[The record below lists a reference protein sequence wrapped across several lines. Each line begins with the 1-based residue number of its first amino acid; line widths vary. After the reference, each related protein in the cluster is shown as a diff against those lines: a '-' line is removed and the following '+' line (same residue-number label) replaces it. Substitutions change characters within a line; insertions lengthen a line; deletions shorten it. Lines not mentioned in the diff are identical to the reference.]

1 MTTDEGVIKFNCQWI
16 QGQPPDPVLIAD
28 LMQWRERLY
37 QVGLIGAYPNGIG
50 FGNIS
55 QRVGTSHQF
64 IITGTQ
70 TGCLSTLSHNHYTL
84 VTTFDLGKN
93 TLTCVGEVKA
103 SSESLTHAAI
113 YHCQPWVAG
122 ITHVHHRQLWEQLLF
137 QVPTT
142 RADVPYGTP
151 QMAAEMERLF
161 REENLADGKIL
172 AMAGHDDGV
181 MTIGHSL
188 DEAGELL
195 LAVVAD
201 VIGTTAN

>member
-1 MTTDEGVIKFNCQWI
+1 MAIDEGVIKFHCQWI
-16 QGQPPDPVLIAD
+16 QGRSPDPELIAD

-37 QVGLIGAYPNGIG
+37 QAGLIGAYPNGIG

-55 QRVGTSHQF
+55 QRVSTSNQF

-70 TGCLSTLSHNHYTL
+70 TGCLPRLSHNDYTL
-84 VTTFDLGKN
+84 VTTFDLGQN
-93 TLTCVGEVKA
+93 TLTCVGQVKA

-113 YHCQPWVAG
+113 YHCQPWVMG
-122 ITHVHHRQLWEQLLF
+122 IIHVHHRRLWEQLLF

-151 QMAAEMERLF
+151 QMAGEMERLF
-161 REENLADGKIL
+161 REEDLATRKIL
-172 AMAGHDDGV
+172 VMAGHDDGV

-195 LAVVAD
+195 LGVVAD
-201 VIGTTAN
+201 LMEATTS